1 MNAKQALREHLL
13 QTSSEQELNRWFDP
27 LDVDIVPAERR
38 ATVLFP
44 HAFFARWFETT
55 IQEKFEAQ
63 LNAFLGGEYTIRY
76 KTPAGNGEGGKHIET
91 STKAVG
97 FPFDSQFIF
106 ESFLVNKKNYFPL
119 ASAREVTKQTGTL
132 FNPFIICG
140 DNGSGKSHL
149 LRAIANEISKKA
161 DPASV
166 LLLSMDE
173 LKNLYSTTF
182 SGDVF
187 RARNHIFSHD
197 YLFLD
202 DFQQIQKYDGMQQEL
217 IIIFNHFSEKK
228 KQMVFCCQGK
238 ISSHEYMDPVLLSR
252 LEWGLMVTLK
262 QPDLEIRIDYV
273 REQAKLKKIPLT
285 KEQILT
291 LAQRFKDF
299 RYLQGILIKLV
310 AFRELVRKDLSKRDF
325 EHILNNTEEKTAETL
340 KTEHVIALVADHFG
354 VSIKEIKGSKRHAH
368 IAHARQISMY
378 LCKKLL
384 SISYPALGRTFG
396 GKDHSTVLYSVKKIE
411 QIREDDHTLNSL
423 LKELKKKCLL
433 YGRE

>member
-13 QTSSEQELNRWFDP
+13 QTSSEQELRRWFDP
-27 LDVDIVPAERR
+27 LDVEIAPVERT
-38 ATVLFP
+38 ASVIFP
-44 HAFFARWFETT
+44 HGFFARWFEGT
-55 IQEKFEAQ
+55 IQDKFEAQ
-63 LNAFLGGEYTIRY
+63 LNRFLGGEYTIQY
-76 KTPAGNGEGGKHIET
+76 KTPANGGDSSRIVET

-106 ESFLVNKKNYFPL
+106 DSFLVNKKNYFPL
-119 ASAREVTKQTGTL
+119 ASAREVTKQAGTL
-132 FNPFIICG
+132 FNPFLICG
-140 DNGSGKSHL
+140 EHGSGKSHL

-182 SGDVF
+182 AGDLF
-187 RARNHIFSHD
+187 RVRNHIFSHD

-202 DFQQIQKYDGMQQEL
+202 DFHQIQKYDGMQQEM
-217 IIIFNHFSEKK
+217 IIIFNHFFDRK
-228 KQMVFCCQGK
+228 KQMVFCCQDK
-238 ISSHEYMDPVLLSR
+238 VSSYDFLDPVLLSR
-252 LEWGLMVTLK
+252 LEWGLMVSLK
-262 QPDLEIRIDYV
+262 QPDLEVRIDYI
-273 REQAKLKKIPLT
+273 REQAKQRKIPLS

-310 AFRELVRKDLSKRDF
+310 AFRELVRKDISKRDF
-325 EHILNNTEEKTAETL
+325 EQILNNTEESSTETL
-340 KTEHVIALVADHFG
+340 KSEHVISLVADHFG
-354 VSIKEIKGSKRHAH
+354 VSVKELKGSKRHAH
-368 IAHARQISMY
+368 IAQARQVSMY
-378 LCKKLL
+378 LCKTLL
-384 SISYPALGRTFG
+384 PISYPALGRTFG

-411 QIREDDHTLNSL
+411 QLREDDPTMNSL